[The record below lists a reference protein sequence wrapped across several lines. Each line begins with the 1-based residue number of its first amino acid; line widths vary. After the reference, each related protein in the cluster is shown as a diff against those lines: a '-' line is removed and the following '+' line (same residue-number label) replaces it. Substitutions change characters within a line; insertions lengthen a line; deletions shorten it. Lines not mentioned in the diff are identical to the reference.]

1 MRAVTTLAL
10 RSAKGERMTDTDP
23 QQEGETLQREYPDP
37 SVLGGEVGLWIA
49 SSDLNPMPAPQAK
62 EAVAEI
68 EELGY
73 AALWFGEAQGRE
85 AFTNASMFLCA
96 TSRLVVATGIANIF
110 VRRLGHKRRGH
121 D

>member
-1 MRAVTTLAL
+1 
-10 RSAKGERMTDTDP
+10 MTETDP
-23 QQEGETLQREYPDP
+23 QREGETLQREYPDP

-49 SSDLNPMPAPQAK
+49 SSTLNPMPTPK
-62 EAVAEI
+62 SERRPEI

-110 VRRLGHKRRGH
+110 VRDAWATNAAAMTLAGAYQTGSSW
-121 D
+121 DWA

>member
-1 MRAVTTLAL
+1 MN
-10 RSAKGERMTDTDP
+10 DTDP
-23 QQEGETLQREYPDP
+23 HREEETLQRGYPDP
-37 SVLGGEVGLWIA
+37 SVLGGEVGLWI
-49 SSDLNPMPAPQAK
+49 SSSALNSMPAPQAK
-62 EAVAEI
+62 EAAAEV

-110 VRRLGHKRRGH
+110 AR
-121 D
+121 DA